1 MGQLGAR
8 RIVSLWLP
16 RLPTDARARRVP
28 RLQDQ
33 PSAAILA
40 ERGRLAVV
48 AVNRAAEEAGVLPGM
63 TLADARAILG
73 AGGGGEPALAVF
85 DAEPESDARLLER
98 IAAWCT
104 RYTPWTA
111 PDGPDGVVLDIT
123 GCAHLFGGEE
133 ALVADLRAR
142 LAHAG
147 FESRAALADT
157 PAAAW
162 ALARFAP
169 TLTLP
174 RSRRTEGPPA
184 ASAQTFGLRVSWAG
198 EGTPPPSRKAANN
211 PSPAQR
217 GREGPAKREGGG
229 LCAALA
235 PLPIAALRL
244 PPATVD
250 GLSAVGLRRIGD
262 LHALPRATL
271 AARFGRAVLLRLDQ
285 ALGRLDEPVSPRL
298 PVPPHGVRLAFA
310 EPIATAEPIA
320 RAVRHLLDA
329 LCAGLESA
337 GEGARRLLLEA
348 HRVDR
353 RLEDPPQTLAIG
365 TSRPVRDAAALMRL
379 FAQKLDRIE
388 PGPGIEVLVLAA
400 TEAGP
405 LGAVQRA
412 LDGGAADESEL
423 GELVDRLGNRLGE
436 RAVLRLVPR
445 ESWLPERS
453 VAPAP
458 ALSGVANTSL
468 WPADR
473 PRPVRLLAPPEPIE
487 AVARVPDDPPV
498 MFRWRGALHRVSH
511 ADGPERIEA
520 EWWRRTGDPRDY
532 YRVEDADG
540 RRFWVFRQ
548 GLYRPDAKAQ
558 WFLHGFFG

>member
-1 MGQLGAR
+1 MERPGAR

-16 RLPTDARARRVP
+16 RLPTDARARCAPGLRDRPV
-28 RLQDQ
+28 
-33 PSAAILA
+33 AAILA

-73 AGGGGEPALAVF
+73 GGEPGLTVF
-85 DAEPESDARLLER
+85 DAEPLTDARLLER

-142 LAHAG
+142 LARAG

-162 ALARFAP
+162 GLARFGAH
-169 TLTLP
+169 
-174 RSRRTEGPPA
+174 
-184 ASAQTFGLRVSWAG
+184 
-198 EGTPPPSRKAANN
+198 
-211 PSPAQR
+211 
-217 GREGPAKREGGG
+217 
-229 LCAALA
+229 ALA
-235 PLPIAALRL
+235 SLPIAALRL

-250 GLSAVGLRRIGD
+250 GLAAVGLRRIGD

-271 AARFGRAVLLRLDQ
+271 AARFGRAVLRRLDQ

-298 PVPPHGVRLAFA
+298 PVPPHGVRLAFP

-329 LCAGLESA
+329 LCAGLEKS

-388 PGPGIEVLVLAA
+388 PGPGIEVLALAA

-405 LGAVQRA
+405 LGAVQKA
-412 LDGGAADESEL
+412 LDGAVADESEL

-458 ALSGVANTSL
+458 ALFGAANTSL

-498 MFRWRGALHRVSH
+498 MFRWRGALHRVRF

-548 GLYRPDAKAQ
+548 GLYRPDVKAQ

>member
-1 MGQLGAR
+1 M
-8 RIVSLWLP
+8 P

-28 RLQDQ
+28 GLHDR

-73 AGGGGEPALAVF
+73 GGGGGGEPGLTTF

-142 LAHAG
+142 LARAG

-162 ALARFAP
+162 GLARFAP

-174 RSRRTEGPPA
+174 R
-184 ASAQTFGLRVSWAG
+184 FAG
-198 EGTPPPSRKAANN
+198 EGTPPSFREAANR

-229 LCAALA
+229 LRALID

-244 PPATVD
+244 PPATID
-250 GLSAVGLRRIGD
+250 GLAAVGLRRIGD

-298 PVPPHGVRLAFA
+298 PVPPHGVRLAFP

-320 RAVRHLLDA
+320 RAVRHLLDT
-329 LCAGLESA
+329 LCAGLEKT
-337 GEGARRLLLEA
+337 GEGARRLVLEA

-453 VAPAP
+453 VAAAP
-458 ALSGVANTSL
+458 ALSGIAATSL

-487 AVARVPDDPPV
+487 AVARVPDDPPI
-498 MFRWRGALHRVSH
+498 MFRWRGTLHRVRF

-520 EWWRRTGDPRDY
+520 EWWRREGEVRDY

-548 GLYRPDAKAQ
+548 GLYRPGVKAQ

>member
-1 MGQLGAR
+1 MGQLGTR

-28 RLQDQ
+28 DLRDR

-73 AGGGGEPALAVF
+73 GGGGGGEPALSVF

-123 GCAHLFGGEE
+123 GCAHLFGGEQ

-142 LAHAG
+142 LARAG

-162 ALARFAP
+162 ALARFGAHAP
-169 TLTLP
+169 SPP
-174 RSRRTEGPPA
+174 RCGSPPPPLRGGGD
-184 ASAQTFGLRVSWAG
+184 FGSLHRAAG
-198 EGTPPPSRKAANN
+198 EGW
-211 PSPAQR
+211 
-217 GREGPAKREGGG
+217 GGG
-229 LCAALA
+229 KHALA

-244 PPATVD
+244 PAATVD

-298 PVPPHGVRLAFA
+298 PVPPHGVRLALP
-310 EPIATAEPIA
+310 EPITTAEPIA

-337 GEGARRLLLEA
+337 GEGARRLVLEA

-453 VAPAP
+453 VAAAP
-458 ALSGVANTSL
+458 ALSGTADTSL

-498 MFRWRGALHRVSH
+498 MFRWRGALHRVRF

-520 EWWRRTGDPRDY
+520 EWWRAQNKQKEGDPRDY

-548 GLYRPDAKAQ
+548 GLYRPDVKAQ